1 MFDEIFILILS
12 GGIALL
18 FSWAF
23 RTLPGEGWQILACL
37 PVRKGSDGIWNGIN
51 LTYYGFFNALAY
63 VFAVVMFL
71 IMIGSLGITI
81 IPALSVV
88 LPVLSIC
95 MWSARFIA
103 RWVEKKHHTFSVGAA
118 SFVGIVIAP
127 WIILLMNITLG
138 QWLMFRVPM
147 IETLAA
153 MMIAYAFGEGIGRL
167 ACISFG
173 CCYGKPLADCN
184 PFMRKIFH
192 RWNFVF
198 WGKTK
203 KIAYAQQLEGQAV
216 VPIQA
221 LTAVLYTGIGLASFY
236 LFLKGF
242 AMAAL
247 ILTLLI
253 TQSWRFASEFLRAD
267 YRGHGR
273 ISAYQIMTLLA
284 IGYTILI
291 ALNNTEPY
299 RAAPNLMAGLISLWN
314 PVLIISVTVL
324 WVVSFIYTGKS
335 SVTCSSIDIQ
345 IIEKNI

>member
-1 MFDEIFILILS
+1 MFTEIFILILF
-12 GGIALL
+12 GVIALL

-23 RTLPGEGWQILACL
+23 RTLPKEEWQILACL
-37 PVRKGSDGIWNGIN
+37 PGHKDSAGIWNGVN

-63 VFAVVMFL
+63 VFAVLMFL
-71 IMIGSLGITI
+71 VMIGSLR
-81 IPALSVV
+81 IPLWGALSVV
-88 LPVLSIC
+88 LPVLFIC
-95 MWSARFIA
+95 MWAARFIA

-127 WIILLMNITLG
+127 WIILLMNMTLG
-138 QWLMFRVPM
+138 KWQTFHIPM
-147 IETLAA
+147 TETMAA
-153 MMIAYAFGEGIGRL
+153 MMVAYAFGEGIGRL

-173 CCYGKPLADCN
+173 CCYGKPLTDCN
-184 PFMRKIFH
+184 PFLKKIFR

-198 WGKTK
+198 WGKAK

-236 LFLKGF
+236 LFFKGF

-247 ILTLLI
+247 IVTLLI

-284 IGYTILI
+284 MGYTILI
-291 ALNNTEPY
+291 ALLNTEPY
-299 RAAPNLMAGLISLWN
+299 RAVPNLMAGLLSLWH
-314 PVLIISVTVL
+314 PGLIIFVTVL
-324 WVVSFIYTGKS
+324 WVASFIYTGKS